1 VVSLTLGLAGQGV
14 RLELAPT
21 LAPMLLQHDPLAC
34 FVVDAPIAYTVRL
47 SLAGDSQPPPAAV
60 VEHVAYGLAEVTFEL
75 AQVTGRLDCRQH
87 LLAAEVR
94 CAEQAAVALRRVLMY
109 VGQLLALDAGG
120 ILLRSAGIVLDG
132 RGYACFGPS
141 GAGKTT
147 LMHLALDAQLP
158 VLGDEAVLLIPQGG
172 DWFVHA
178 FPYWEPG
185 VRQRRTQAR
194 PLAAPLAGLVHLVQA
209 PRHALHALSPG
220 QLLLHLLDTEN
231 VPLAAATDSQRWLD
245 ASTALTQVVPG
256 YDLWFRPDPAVWQT
270 LHGLAGLSL
279 AVSSSIDLSTLGE
292 AL

>member
-1 VVSLTLGLAGQGV
+1 MVSLTLGLAGQGV

-47 SLAGDSQPPPAAV
+47 SLAGDAPPPPAPV
-60 VEHVAYGLAEVTFEL
+60 IEHVAYSAAAVEFEL
-75 AQVTGRLDCRQH
+75 AQATGQLDRRQRL
-87 LLAAEVR
+87 LVAEVR
-94 CAEQAAVALRRVLMY
+94 CAEQAALALRRVLMY
-109 VGQLLALDAGG
+109 VGQLIALDVGG
-120 ILLRSAGIVLDG
+120 ILLRAAGIGLDG

-141 GAGKTT
+141 GAGKTP

-172 DWFVHA
+172 DWFVHS

-209 PRHALHALSPG
+209 PRHALHPLSPG
-220 QLLLHLLDTEN
+220 QLLLRLLDTEN
-231 VPLAAATDSQRWLD
+231 VPLATATDSQRWLD
-245 ASTALTQVVPG
+245 VSTALTQVVPG

-270 LHGLAGLSL
+270 LHELAGSSL
-279 AVSSSIDLSTLGE
+279 AVSCSSDV
-292 AL
+292 